1 MIERLNKG
9 SQGLQIRMNFSELF
23 QTGVDFFILGII
35 WHFFSEKYL
44 QKTQKNTLQIMFWIE
59 NYTPSPP
66 GPFSLEKL
74 KDSSESAGL
83 GFPKH
88 DNTEISAWHVVFNL
102 TNHERGVGTWW

>member
-35 WHFFSEKYL
+35 WHFFPEKYL

-66 GPFSLEKL
+66 GPFSLKKL
-74 KDSSESAGL
+74 IKIHPNLRVLASLNMTTQKSQL
-83 GFPKH
+83 G
-88 DNTEISAWHVVFNL
+88 T
-102 TNHERGVGTWW
+102 